1 MLTFAFVHLPSS
13 CRSATSK
20 AASSASPSFS
30 PTAGSLSSEQT
41 LALSS
46 AKESALAQEKA
57 TVYLMQ
63 CAFERVKKEY
73 TIAEDWLKE
82 EYPDL
87 DSEDEE
93 DD

>member
-1 MLTFAFVHLPSS
+1 
-13 CRSATSK
+13 
-20 AASSASPSFS
+20 
-30 PTAGSLSSEQT
+30 
-41 LALSS
+41 
-46 AKESALAQEKA
+46 
-57 TVYLMQ
+57 MQ